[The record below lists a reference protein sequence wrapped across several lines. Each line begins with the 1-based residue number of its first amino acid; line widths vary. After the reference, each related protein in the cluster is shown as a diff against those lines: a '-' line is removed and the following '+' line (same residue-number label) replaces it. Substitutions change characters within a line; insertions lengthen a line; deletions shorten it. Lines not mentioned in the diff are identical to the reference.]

1 MNELPKDIIIYLALN
16 MDILDVLSI
25 CKASKKF
32 NQNICNNKN
41 YWISKLKKDFDIQ
54 WNQIYDD
61 PKKTYFDFDYN
72 KYFIPNMGM
81 IFAKAVENK
90 NLNIMKLAILQG
102 VSLPYYRITHD
113 YNEYLLK
120 ILPSVKDHLTEEQ
133 KINLIQYAVEHG
145 GVNMVKY
152 IVQDMKT
159 EVTSDMIQ
167 DAEYMFSLLEEY
179 CSPLEEIREQ
189 KEVVTYLVFVF
200 QLFNVF

>member
-54 WNQIYDD
+54 WNQIYGD
-61 PKKTYFDFDYN
+61 PKKLYFDYK
-72 KYFIPNMGM
+72 KYFMLPHMGM
-81 IFAKAVENK
+81 IFIEAVKDK
-90 NLNIMKLAILQG
+90 NLNIMKVAILEG
-102 VSLPYYRITHD
+102 VSLPYYRITRN

-120 ILPSVKDHLTEEQ
+120 ILPSIKNHLTEEQ

-145 GVNMVKY
+145 GVNIVKY
-152 IVQDMKT
+152 IVENMQI

-167 DAEYMFSLLEEY
+167 DAEYMFSLLEEHR
-179 CSPLEEIREQ
+179 SPLEEIREQ